1 MQKMDVLLKE
11 EKVENYRFV
20 ESISKSTGELKIRF
34 ANGILRSYLEKNG
47 FIRKEII
54 VEGRVVEEWP
64 EVDPRYYVETFDFR
78 ELKKKY

>member
-34 ANGILRSYLEKNG
+34 VNGILRSYLEKNG

-54 VEGRVVEEWP
+54 VEGMVVEEWP